1 MTHDFKRSNGSSPG
15 TVKSLRITVR
25 KEQRKAMVRSRE
37 LHRMVRIHREECG
50 VGARTGEDRLTNEKK
65 NVY

>member
-1 MTHDFKRSNGSSPG
+1 M
-15 TVKSLRITVR
+15 KSLRIMVR

-37 LHRMVRIHREECG
+37 FHRMVRIHREECG
-50 VGARTGEDRLTNEKK
+50 VGARTGEDRLTDEKK